1 MYGPLLKTHIAY
13 NYMILLSIDCTDG
26 DVRLVGG
33 ADNTEGRVEICN
45 SGLWGTIC
53 DNGWDINDATVVC
66 VQLGFTSGEYPA

>member
-1 MYGPLLKTHIAY
+1 MPTVKVYSIL
-13 NYMILLSIDCTDG
+13 ILLSIDCTDG

-45 SGLWGTIC
+45 SGLWGTVC

-66 VQLGFTSGEYPA
+66 VQLGFTSGEYLA